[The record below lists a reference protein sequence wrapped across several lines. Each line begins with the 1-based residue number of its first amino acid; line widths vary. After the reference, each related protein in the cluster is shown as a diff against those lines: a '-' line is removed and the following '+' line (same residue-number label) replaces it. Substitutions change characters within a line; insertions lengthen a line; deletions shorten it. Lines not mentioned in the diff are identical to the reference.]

1 MAAANTAVTLREE
14 GYDGPVTILGD
25 EPAVPFGRPPLSK
38 GYLRGEEDLSGWLV
52 RPPEW
57 YAEHG
62 VELRR
67 DAPVASVEVAGH
79 AVVTR
84 AGERIGYDRLLV
96 ATGGRNRSLRVPG
109 ADLEGVLQLRT
120 AADCERIRA
129 AARTGARVA
138 LVGMG
143 FIGSELAAS
152 LTQLGVHVAAV
163 FPQAA
168 PLARVLGE
176 PVASVLGRI
185 HREKGVELLAGDG
198 VERIE
203 GERRV
208 EAVLTTSGRRLECS
222 AVIAAVGIQP
232 NVELLAGSG
241 VAVDDGV
248 LVDELCRT
256 SAPDVFAC
264 ADVAN
269 MAHPLYG
276 RLRVEHYNN
285 AEKHGR
291 AAARAMVGR
300 AEPYDYNFSFW
311 SDQYEHSIE
320 YVGIAHRWDQLVI
333 RGSLDDAC
341 CLGFYLDQ
349 GRLRAVVGLNRG
361 GDPEAEPRS
370 ELAACSIL
378 VRSTVRI
385 GAEQLADEGTDLW
398 DLASERVEGE

>member
-1 MAAANTAVTLREE
+1 MIVIAGGGMAAGNAAVTLREE

-38 GYLRGEEDLSGWLV
+38 GYLRGEEDLSGWFV

-62 VELRR
+62 VELRQ
-67 DAPVASVEVAGH
+67 DAPVASVQVGEH

-84 AGERIGYDRLLV
+84 AGERIRYDRLLV

-120 AADCERIRA
+120 AADCGRIREA
-129 AARTGARVA
+129 ALPGARVA

-143 FIGSELAAS
+143 FIGWELAAS

-163 FPQAA
+163 LPQAA

-185 HREKGVELLAGDG
+185 HREKGVELVAGDG

-232 NVELLAGSG
+232 
-241 VAVDDGV
+241 
-248 LVDELCRT
+248 
-256 SAPDVFAC
+256 
-264 ADVAN
+264 
-269 MAHPLYG
+269 
-276 RLRVEHYNN
+276 
-285 AEKHGR
+285 
-291 AAARAMVGR
+291 
-300 AEPYDYNFSFW
+300 
-311 SDQYEHSIE
+311 
-320 YVGIAHRWDQLVI
+320 
-333 RGSLDDAC
+333 
-341 CLGFYLDQ
+341 
-349 GRLRAVVGLNRG
+349 
-361 GDPEAEPRS
+361 
-370 ELAACSIL
+370 
-378 VRSTVRI
+378 
-385 GAEQLADEGTDLW
+385 
-398 DLASERVEGE
+398 